1 MEITVM
7 KKNILIFIASIAVL
21 LTAGCSRE
29 PFPGNEN
36 GRGFSD
42 GQAGLV
48 LSVRSTNPE
57 TKAIAPPDTFNED
70 RLEQFYYFIYKNDPS
85 KNASEVPVFIG
96 KWTAPEGQVITGTGT
111 EEKITLDDLMDLA
124 SADGNTY
131 SGYAYIIA
139 NYKVAETLAAW
150 DAIIA
155 AQSAV
160 STETPDYSTLTWTY
174 FQALPLPKP
183 TFQVYNDISGDSSLW
198 PAEQM
203 NEKADEGH
211 RFQAQDSFVMTSTP
225 TPFTVTKGTPN
236 TIDVPLTRVAAK
248 VSLDIKLAQWYVQT
262 NNNEY
267 KYTWY
272 SKPERVQVYLNYA
285 ADRGTLDG
293 TPLTYA
299 DANDFFVY
307 RRFAFLQDAVGEDG
321 TYTPQEG
328 TYTEKEPL
336 KWVLDATQAAETQPV
351 GGVYYTADEDQA
363 GKIVEIGGEIQYREY
378 TRPAYEISGTPFYS
392 YPYDFSGDSG
402 HAPFFK
408 VIVEWDAYKE
418 STPATATAA
427 GSKDNPEIFA
437 REFYYKITLPDQTL
451 LSANKWYKINLQLAV
466 LGSEADET
474 AIDLVGEQGYYVVDW
489 SDPLKAYAPDLNAGR
504 YLSVTSAETEKVD
517 GEDIPVFKMYGSA
530 PFEIPMTSSHEVEI
544 TNVTAQYEKFSSQ
557 TNNPAGIKDLA
568 ADSYSIEPK
577 SLNAVELTHEFETTV
592 TAMNPQD
599 VSVITYTFTI
609 QHTDNPDFA
618 KTVRVYQYPSIYIQ
632 QMDGGN
638 AFLDGFFQFLDK
650 EPEGY
655 TNPISVTNQGNSGYR
670 SASFTGSRYT
680 YGGTYSVQT
689 NAGGTYSNWAYVLS
703 PYGGL
708 TYDNGAPTKTT
719 LVTVTTFSE
728 NSEKYNP
735 GNGDSDYYYSISDPR
750 VDNQWSDPL
759 IPYITGHTV
768 SGNTVTASR
777 SEWVNSEN
785 IKIGSGIIKSADKNL
800 SPIAPALLISSRWG
814 RGGNADGMPTTLL
827 QAEQRCAAYQ
837 EAGYPAG
844 RWRLPTEAEIYFV
857 YQLQQQ
863 NLIDG
868 LFTAGGY
875 GYIASSGRKFG
886 ESGHTYFDTFPHSGT
901 YGNNTSFRCVYD
913 YWYWGEKDRNV
924 YKFTPKP

>member
-1 MEITVM
+1 M
-7 KKNILIFIASIAVL
+7 KKNILIYIATIAVL
-21 LTAGCSRE
+21 LTAGCARE
-29 PFPGNEN
+29 PFPGDEN

-42 GQAGLV
+42 GQTGLV
-48 LSVRSTNPE
+48 MNVRSTNPE
-57 TKAIAPPDTFNED
+57 TKAIAPPDTYNED

-85 KNASEVPVFIG
+85 VNTSEAPVFLG
-96 KWTAPEGQVITGTGT
+96 KWTAPEGEVITGTGT

-124 SADGNTY
+124 SADGTTY

-150 DAIIA
+150 DAVIA
-155 AQSAV
+155 APTAAGYA
-160 STETPDYSTLTWTY
+160 ELTWTKL
-174 FQALPLPKP
+174 QALPLPKP

-225 TPFTVTKGTPN
+225 TAFTVTKGTPAS
-236 TIDVPLTRVAAK
+236 IDVPLTRVAAK
-248 VSLDIKLAQWYVQT
+248 ISLDIKLAQWYVQT

-293 TPLTYA
+293 TPLTYT
-299 DANDFFVY
+299 DASDFFTY

-544 TNVTAQYEKFSSQ
+544 VDVTATYSTFTS
-557 TNNPAGIKDLA
+557 TPAAIANLD
-568 ADSYSIEPK
+568 ADSYAVTPR
-577 SLNAVELTHEFETTV
+577 SLNTVELRHSIITDIA
-592 TAMNPQD
+592 AMTSQD
-599 VSVITYTFTI
+599 ISVITYTFTI
-609 QHTDNPDFA
+609 RHKDNPSYA
-618 KTVRVYQYPSIYIQ
+618 KRVRVYQYPSIYIAKKV
-632 QMDGGN
+632 GGN
-638 AFLDGFFQFLDK
+638 VFIDGFFQYLDSS
-650 EPEGY
+650 P
-655 TNPISVTNQGNSGYR
+655 TDFSNPIPVGSGYR
-670 SASFTGSRYT
+670 SATFSGTPYRYPANAQAYTGTITGSAAIT
-680 YGGTYSVQT
+680 TAQT
-689 NAGGTYSNWAYVLS
+689 T
-703 PYGGL
+703 PYGDLYMNNL
-708 TYDNGAPTKTT
+708 TSETETT
-719 LVTVTTFSE
+719 LVTVSMFDN
-728 NSEKYNP
+728 NSETFTNRL
-735 GNGDSDYYYSISDPR
+735 GGANGTLITYHYKIMDPR
-750 VDNQWSDPL
+750 VDNTWTEKL
-759 IPYITGHTV
+759 IPYLTGQSGT
-768 SGNTVTASR
+768 SGNITLSR
-777 SEWVNSEN
+777 TEWQNQEN
-785 IKIGSGIIKSADKNL
+785 IKVASGLIEVGTNEYNA
-800 SPIAPALLISSRWG
+800 PIAPAFLITSRWG
-814 RGGNADGMPTTLL
+814 RPGGGTFPRTL
-827 QAEQRCAAYQ
+827 QEAEQRCATYQ

-844 RWRLPTEAEIYFV
+844 RWRLPTDAEVYFV
-857 YQLQQQ
+857 YSLQD
-863 NLIDG
+863 NDLMNE
-868 LFTAGGY
+868 LFTTSGY
-875 GYIASSGRKFG
+875 GYWTSSGRRFG
-886 ESGHTYFDTFPHSGT
+886 GDGGGYFFTSAT
-901 YGNNTSFRCVYD
+901 NSNNYISIRCVYD
-913 YWYWGEKDRNV
+913 YWYWGEQDRNV

>member
-1 MEITVM
+1 M

-21 LTAGCSRE
+21 LSAGCSRE

-57 TKAIAPPDTFNED
+57 TKAIAPPDTYNED

-139 NYKVAETLAAW
+139 NYKVAATLAVW

-160 STETPDYSTLTWTY
+160 STETPDYSSLTWANL
-174 FQALPLPKP
+174 QALPLPKP

-211 RFQAQDSFVMTSTP
+211 RFKAQDSFVMTSTP

-236 TIDVPLTRVAAK
+236 TIPVPLTRVAAK

-363 GKIVEIGGEIQYREY
+363 GKIVEIGGEIKYREY

-427 GSKDNPEIFA
+427 GTKDNPEIFA

-544 TNVTAQYEKFSSQ
+544 VDATATYSVFNPSSTASGTLTRSETSSSGDNYMIEPTSLNVVTLTHTLQTNVTEM
-557 TNNPAGIKDLA
+557 
-568 ADSYSIEPK
+568 EPR
-577 SLNAVELTHEFETTV
+577 
-592 TAMNPQD
+592 D
-599 VSVITYTFTI
+599 VSVITYDFTI
-609 QHTDNPDFA
+609 RHGDNSDFDQR
-618 KTVRVYQYPSIYIQ
+618 VRVYQYPSIYIT

-638 AFLDGFFQFLDK
+638 VFVDGFFQYLDAQ
-650 EPEGY
+650 PEGFN
-655 TNPISVTNQGNSGYR
+655 NPIPVGSGYR
-670 SASFTGSRYT
+670 SATFTGTQFSPGNYSGNAT
-680 YGGTYSVQT
+680 TGGNSQT
-689 NAGGTYSNWAYVLS
+689 AIQT
-703 PYGGL
+703 PYGRLG
-708 TYDNGAPTKTT
+708 YDGGSPTKTT
-719 LVTVTTFSE
+719 LVTVSTFDKNSIKYQPRTTDPE
-728 NSEKYNP
+728 YT
-735 GNGDSDYYYSISDPR
+735 YSISDPR
-750 VDNQWSDPL
+750 VDHNWSSTL
-759 IPYITGHTV
+759 IDYLTGQSAT
-768 SGNTVTASR
+768 SGNNLTLQHSSWTN
-777 SEWVNSEN
+777 EEN
-785 IKIGSGIIKSADKNL
+785 IKVGSGIIGSGNQNL
-800 SPIAPALLISSRWG
+800 SPIAPAFLISSRWG
-814 RGGNADGMPTTLL
+814 RPGGTSFPETLQ
-827 QAEQRCAAYQ
+827 QAEQRCATYQ

-844 RWRLPTEAEIYFV
+844 RWRLPTEAEVYFV
-857 YQLQQQ
+857 YQLQLR
-863 NLIDG
+863 NLIEG
-868 LFTAGGY
+868 LFTTGGY
-875 GYIASSGRKFG
+875 GYITSSGRKFG
-886 ESGHTYFDTFPHSGT
+886 RSGHIYFDNHPVGGT
-901 YGNNTSFRCVYD
+901 DTETQVSIRCVYD